1 MTGDA
6 LQEPMPEDLTES
18 LSTYPF
24 TDQSSH
30 LTMDVFNFEDSMLE
44 GSILEEDNSD
54 IFDQSMPIP
63 PENAFDVPYVKFNY
77 LYEITK
83 GFHKDMEI
91 GKGGFSEV
99 YKAETARSKK
109 MLAIKK
115 LKDTDEAR
123 DLINFEGK
131 CFTQYCL
138 TILNPNF
145 MVCEDISQFHFIA
158 LIINIYV
165 KS

>member
-1 MTGDA
+1 
-6 LQEPMPEDLTES
+6 MPEDLTES
-18 LSTYPF
+18 LSTCPF

-131 CFTQYCL
+131 FFIKYPVKHN
-138 TILNPNF
+138 ILDLN
-145 MVCEDISQFHFIA
+145 SQFQ
-158 LIINIYV
+158 LITVILNIYV

>member
-1 MTGDA
+1 
-6 LQEPMPEDLTES
+6 MPEDLTES
-18 LSTYPF
+18 LSTCPF

-131 CFTQYCL
+131 VFIKYPLNSLRLNSRFQLITI
-138 TILNPNF
+138 ILNIF
-145 MVCEDISQFHFIA
+145 VTS
-158 LIINIYV
+158 
-165 KS
+165 

>member
-1 MTGDA
+1 
-6 LQEPMPEDLTES
+6 
-18 LSTYPF
+18 
-24 TDQSSH
+24 
-30 LTMDVFNFEDSMLE
+30 MLE

-109 MLAIKK
+109 MLAIKSN
-115 LKDTDEAR
+115 T
-123 DLINFEGK
+123 
-131 CFTQYCL
+131 
-138 TILNPNF
+138 F
-145 MVCEDISQFHFIA
+145 MVKLAFLQKKIRNLFCVLNE
-158 LIINIYV
+158 NP
-165 KS
+165 K

>member
-1 MTGDA
+1 
-6 LQEPMPEDLTES
+6 MPEDLTES
-18 LSTYPF
+18 LSTCPF

-131 CFTQYCL
+131 FFISKYNRLYLDLGILKTSHDI
-138 TILNPNF
+138 TI
-145 MVCEDISQFHFIA
+145 
-158 LIINIYV
+158 
-165 KS
+165 